1 MTTIHNG
8 SVVIFFVYFLQTL
21 LTSVHRRRARMA
33 ARVAIRGPR
42 LRVTVLSATKDYC
55 AKQVSSPVTQFDDY
69 TALTGHVVGVIWSNL
84 AIFSSLKLVKFCHSR
99 YQRMCVIAVSEW
111 RPVP

>member
-69 TALTGHVVGVIWSNL
+69 TALTGHVVGVRN
-84 AIFSSLKLVKFCHSR
+84 LVKSSYIFKFEIGKILSL
-99 YQRMCVIAVSEW
+99 
-111 RPVP
+111 